1 MPIPGLGRHNHFS
14 SLAQVPPDNAITRT
28 SMGTILI
35 SMVDD
40 RSQASYTLPNV
51 VL

>member
-1 MPIPGLGRHNHFS
+1 MTIPGLGRHNHFS
-14 SLAQVPPDNAITRT
+14 SLDKVPPDNAITRI
-28 SMGTILI
+28 SIGTILI

-40 RSQASYTLPNV
+40 RSQDAYALPNV